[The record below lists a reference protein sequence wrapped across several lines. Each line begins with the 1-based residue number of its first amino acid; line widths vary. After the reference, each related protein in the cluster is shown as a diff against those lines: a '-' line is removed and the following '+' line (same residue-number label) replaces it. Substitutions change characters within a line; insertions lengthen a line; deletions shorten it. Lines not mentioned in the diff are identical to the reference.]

1 MTSKI
6 IEMRPAGWKCC
17 VCGQKFR
24 TEEGAFYHQM
34 RDCSKPRQQR
44 GRT

>member
-6 IEMRPAGWKCC
+6 IETRPAGWKCR

-24 TEEGAFYHQM
+24 TEEGAFHHQM
-34 RDCSKPRQQR
+34 RDCSTLRQQR
-44 GRT
+44 RRT